1 MSRVGVIDIGTNT
14 VRLLIADV
22 DGDVVRDVERSITF
36 TRLGEGVDRDRVLA
50 DAPIA
55 RTLDAIAAYAE
66 RWRAQGCDVTRAI
79 ATSAVRDAANRE
91 AFVQHAQAQTGVV
104 VEVISGDEE
113 AALSFAGAT
122 VGSTTGPVTVL
133 DIGGGSTE
141 IVHGMH
147 GHVTA
152 ATSLDIGAV
161 RLTERHITHDP
172 PTDAEIDAVRA
183 DAKAA
188 IETAPRASEAST
200 FVGLAGTITT
210 LAVLALGLPAYD
222 RARVHHARLSLEQ
235 VDAQFA
241 RLRAMTSDERRALPS
256 MPGREDVILAG
267 MVIFE
272 EVMKISGFEVCTVS
286 ESDILDGTAIRAAAQ
301 ESAEGAANV

>member
-1 MSRVGVIDIGTNT
+1 MRVGVIDIGTNT
-14 VRLLIADV
+14 VRLLVADV
-22 DGDVVRDVERSITF
+22 SGEAVTDVERSITF
-36 TRLGEGVDRDRVLA
+36 ARLGEGVDRDRVLA

-55 RTLDAIAAYAE
+55 RTLDAIATYAE
-66 RWRAQGCDVTRAI
+66 RWRAHGCEVTRAI
-79 ATSAVRDAANRE
+79 ATSAVRDAANRD
-91 AFVQHAQAQTGVV
+91 AFVARARAEAGVV

-122 VGSTTGPVTVL
+122 VGFPAGPVTVL

-172 PTDAEIDAVRA
+172 PTDAEIAAVRA
-183 DAKAA
+183 DARTA
-188 IETAPRASEAST
+188 IATAPRAPEGSA

-210 LAVLALGLPAYD
+210 LTVLALGLPAYD

-235 VDAQFA
+235 VGAQFA
-241 RLRAMTSDERRALPS
+241 RLRVMTSSERATLPS

-267 MVIFE
+267 AIIFE

-286 ESDILDGTAIRAAAQ
+286 ESDILDGTAIRAGAQ
-301 ESAEGAANV
+301 ESADGAANA